1 MILPGFPVSADV
13 QAARFT
19 EPRLRVR
26 LPLILADLEGHL
38 GCSLPQAC
46 GDWAA
51 TQGAYRFLAH
61 PQTAVDNLLPA
72 FTLPAARAACRRD
85 TVVDVHD
92 STSFNFTHLRAA
104 TGLGFLNDSDQAQ
117 GLHLHSSLLVDLS
130 GQLLGLA
137 HLNFWVREQF
147 RDQSDQEVRRL
158 PIEQKESFKWIEGL
172 RATQEVL
179 TATGQPAPQLIH
191 VMDREGDIH
200 EVFAE
205 VKRLRH
211 DAVIRCC
218 QDRRVDTRPP
228 DPSGYAKQQV
238 ARSEPRGP
246 VKLQVPLKDGGY
258 RAALVAVR
266 SVRVRLCPSDKRG
279 RGRQPLWLWLVEIQ
293 ELARPPEGELAVR
306 WWLWTTLRS
315 KTLADVLAVL
325 RVYRLRWRIEEYH
338 RVLKTG
344 CKVERLRLQSG
355 ERLMRAIT
363 LQAWVASR
371 VVQLRD
377 AAKQKPQAS
386 CRECFSD
393 DEWQTLWAREHQ
405 RAWRAEEGE
414 PTVQAVV
421 KWLGK
426 LGGHLGRNRDGLP
439 GAEVLSRALY
449 ALTLLLEGR
458 AIGRAEAAGPPS
470 AGRPPPTEAET
481 ATPAVNPPDSPS
493 PSHPPPHV

>member
-179 TATGQPAPQLIH
+179 TATGQPAPRLIH

-315 KTLADVLAVL
+315 KTRADVLAVL
-325 RVYRLRWRIEEYH
+325 RVYRLRWRIEE
-338 RVLKTG
+338 
-344 CKVERLRLQSG
+344 
-355 ERLMRAIT
+355 
-363 LQAWVASR
+363 
-371 VVQLRD
+371 
-377 AAKQKPQAS
+377 
-386 CRECFSD
+386 
-393 DEWQTLWAREHQ
+393 
-405 RAWRAEEGE
+405 
-414 PTVQAVV
+414 
-421 KWLGK
+421 
-426 LGGHLGRNRDGLP
+426 
-439 GAEVLSRALY
+439 
-449 ALTLLLEGR
+449 
-458 AIGRAEAAGPPS
+458 
-470 AGRPPPTEAET
+470 
-481 ATPAVNPPDSPS
+481 
-493 PSHPPPHV
+493 

>member
-1 MILPGFPVSADV
+1 MAVPYVTASADV
-13 QAARFT
+13 DAARFG
-19 EPRLRVR
+19 ERRLCDR
-26 LPLILADLEGHL
+26 LGVILDDLEGHL

-51 TQGAYRFLAH
+51 TQGAYRFFAH
-61 PQTAVDNLLPA
+61 PQTTVDNLLPA
-72 FTLPAARAACRRD
+72 FTLPAARAACRLD

-104 TGLGFLNDSDQAQ
+104 DGLGFLNDADQAQ
-117 GLHLHSSLLVDLS
+117 GLHLHSSLLLDLS

-158 PIEQKESFKWIEGL
+158 PIEEKESFKWIEGL
-172 RATQEVL
+172 RASYDAVA
-179 TATGQPAPQLIH
+179 ATGRPLPRLIH

-205 VKRLRH
+205 VKRLRQ

-218 QDRRVDTRPP
+218 QDRRVDAALP
-228 DPSGYAKQQV
+228 DQTAYAKQQV
-238 ARSEPRGP
+238 AQSKRLGQ
-246 VKLQVPLKDGGY
+246 VKLQVPLKEGGY
-258 RAALVAVR
+258 REASVELR
-266 SVRVRLCPSDKRG
+266 SARVRLRPNGKRG
-279 RGRQPLWLWLVEIQ
+279 RGRQPLWLWLVEVREIST
-293 ELARPPEGELAVR
+293 PPAGQQAVR
-306 WWLWTTLRS
+306 WWLWTTLPS
-315 KTLADVLAVL
+315 KTLADVLEVL
-325 RVYRLRWRIEEYH
+325 RLYRLRWRIEEYH

-344 CKVERLRLQSG
+344 CKVERLRLQHG
-355 ERLMRAIT
+355 ERLMKAIA

-377 AAKQKPQAS
+377 AARQKPQAS
-386 CRECFSD
+386 CRECFD
-393 DEWQTLWAREHQ
+393 DQEWQTLWAREHK
-405 RAWRAEEGE
+405 RAWRAEDGE
-414 PTVQAVV
+414 PTVQEVV

-458 AIGRAEAAGPPS
+458 AISRAEAASLPS
-470 AGRPPPTEAET
+470 AERPPPTEAET
-481 ATPAVNPPDSPS
+481 ARPARNPPASAS
-493 PSHPPPHV
+493 PSHQPPRV